1 MEDKPLTRNQQR
13 FVDEYL
19 VDRNGARAYKAAY
32 PNVKKYMAA
41 SNCASKLLKKTYI
54 QKKVDEGLVEQQK
67 RTQIDQDFVLNG
79 IVKNIKWCEDPE
91 NYQSKSAL
99 KGYELIGRHLKMF
112 TDKMDHGMS
121 GDTAAAIKDIIGKAQ
136 GGE

>member
-1 MEDKPLTRNQQR
+1 MDDKPLTHNQQR

-19 VDRNGARAYKAAY
+19 VDRNGTRAYKAAY
-32 PNVKKYMAA
+32 PKIKKDATA
-41 SNCASKLLKKTYI
+41 RVNASKLLTKTNIRKKI
-54 QKKVDEGLVEQQK
+54 DEALVKQQE
-67 RTQIDQDFVLNG
+67 RTQINQDFVLNG

-112 TDKMDHGMS
+112 TDKLDHGMS
-121 GDTAAAIKDIIGKAQ
+121 GDTAAAIKDIISKAQ